1 MVAEARLKSKNL
13 YKVELYLLK
22 IMPMVIALAYLVNT
36 VSSYFGVDIP
46 ILASIAG
53 MSLIPLIFMYIS
65 SYVFKFCEY
74 HRMFLHYIAVND
86 IINIYDW
93 YIGISVTNRELFV
106 LHMSITGI
114 SLFIILYLYV
124 KSHKKLTNIDAGN
137 SNITEGEAIEIVDNL
152 RRFTD
157 KEKRLSKYAACK
169 YLNVSRATFDNYVRS
184 GKLPRGEH
192 EAGFK
197 ELSWNKK
204 TLDEFIRRSKH
215 EK

>member
-74 HRMFLHYIAVND
+74 HRMFLHD

-124 KSHKKLTNIDAGN
+124 KSHKKLT
-137 SNITEGEAIEIVDNL
+137 IED
-152 RRFTD
+152 
-157 KEKRLSKYAACK
+157 
-169 YLNVSRATFDNYVRS
+169 SR
-184 GKLPRGEH
+184 
-192 EAGFK
+192 
-197 ELSWNKK
+197 
-204 TLDEFIRRSKH
+204 
-215 EK
+215 